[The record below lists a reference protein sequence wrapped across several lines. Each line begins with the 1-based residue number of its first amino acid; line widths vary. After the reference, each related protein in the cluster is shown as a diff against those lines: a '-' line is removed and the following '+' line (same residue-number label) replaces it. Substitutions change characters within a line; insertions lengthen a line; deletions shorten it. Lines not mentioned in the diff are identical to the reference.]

1 MAAASATVVTS
12 TAKRKTFSHFGT
24 SMKDLVAAQPSISPG
39 KTSAKKIHVLFN
51 NL

>member
-1 MAAASATVVTS
+1 MAAASE
-12 TAKRKTFSHFGT
+12 TFSHFGT